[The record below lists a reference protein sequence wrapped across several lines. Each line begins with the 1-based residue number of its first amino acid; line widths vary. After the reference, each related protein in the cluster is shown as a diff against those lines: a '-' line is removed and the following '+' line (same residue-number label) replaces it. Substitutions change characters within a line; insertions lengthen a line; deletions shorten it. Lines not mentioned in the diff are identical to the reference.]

1 MNKMKPSAKIYS
13 AIIFIF
19 LFAPIAVLLVFSF
32 NEGKSLSVFSGFSLK
47 WYEELL
53 RDRNTLE
60 SVKNTLILA
69 ASATAIS
76 TIIGTLAALGI
87 DKLRS
92 RWYKAAM
99 NTVTDIPMTNLDII
113 TGISLML
120 MFVFPRQQWTSAALP
135 CGRFSRS
142 SCRRYFRES

>member
-60 SVKNTLILA
+60 AVKNTLILA

-99 NTVTDIPMTNLDII
+99 NTVTDIPMTNPDII

-120 MFVFPRQQWTSAALP
+120 MFVFV
-135 CGRFSRS
+135 GRFFGATTSLS
-142 SCRRYFRES
+142 AGFSPVI